1 MRTPEAITIGI
12 SVRISNRISG
22 GVITSRFEAFEKKLK
37 TSRRSSGM
45 LISVS
50 RRCIISARS
59 IQRPPGLISYQ
70 RAPRQ
75 LRTLSHRGLYTV
87 QLEHRILPL
96 VFGGTVRSLQPFACG
111 ILEDDGPA
119 DQGGTAPRA
128 RVDGCCHQGWGHHS
142 YEERTSR
149 LRLRILSSGRTQ
161 TSAEVRS
168 RPDKTILIL
177 PCHSQKQ
184 SCSLRASKPLST
196 GPWQAGPV
204 CMPQLAG
211 WLNIPSMPMIFIFPS
226 TFVHLT
232 LLGSAAGRRP
242 VTN

>member
-1 MRTPEAITIGI
+1 MPLGERFTPIL
-12 SVRISNRISG
+12 
-22 GVITSRFEAFEKKLK
+22 F
-37 TSRRSSGM
+37 
-45 LISVS
+45 
-50 RRCIISARS
+50 ISARS
-59 IQRPPGLISYQ
+59 VQRPPGLISYR

-75 LRTLSHRGLYTV
+75 LRTLSHRGLYTA
-87 QLEHRILPL
+87 QPEHRILPL
-96 VFGGTVRSLQPFACG
+96 VFGGTVRSLQPFADG

-119 DQGGTAPRA
+119 DRGGTAPRA

-177 PCHSQKQ
+177 PCHSQKR

-196 GPWQAGPV
+196 GPWQATATLEFVPKLVWRHSLDADDLHFPLDICPPNVARISGGPKARH
-204 CMPQLAG
+204 QLTN
-211 WLNIPSMPMIFIFPS
+211 LTPSRTVIGEPS
-226 TFVHLT
+226 ATKTDVGDPART
-232 LLGSAAGRRP
+232 GP
-242 VTN
+242 N